1 MEIAEGGKLCAE
13 AETSDGLP
21 SAVTNLEMAICGGRN
36 ERQHNDRRVNGLAT
50 RFFRDWEVEGKGPA
64 ERGSGRT

>member
-13 AETSDGLP
+13 AETGDGLP
-21 SAVTNLEMAICGGRN
+21 SAVTNLEMAVCGGGN

-50 RFFRDWEVEGKGPA
+50 RFFRDWEVERTGPA